1 MSSSDATRGIPSP
14 TRTQP
19 KGRSLRWR
27 REQLMAAGYDELSAQ
42 RLAVDASVDIHAMI
56 VEKEQHPSHA
66 GRGRAEGSVTP
77 WVTTWTG

>member
-1 MSSSDATRGIPSP
+1 
-14 TRTQP
+14 
-19 KGRSLRWR
+19 
-27 REQLMAAGYDELSAQ
+27 MAAGYDELSAQ

-66 GRGRAEGSVTP
+66 GRGRAEGSVTA

>member
-1 MSSSDATRGIPSP
+1 
-14 TRTQP
+14 
-19 KGRSLRWR
+19 
-27 REQLMAAGYDELSAQ
+27 MAAGYDELSAQ

-56 VEKEQHPSHA
+56 VEKEQHPSDT